1 MLHNLRAA
9 AVALGLASSLVLADS
24 SIPTCGAGNP
34 CPASAPCCSQ
44 YGQCGTGAY
53 CLGGCDPEYS
63 HTLDSC
69 MPAPVCKSGD
79 FKMNSLDDVAAN
91 TEYLGDSSKANW
103 VSSGIP
109 VAYQNN
115 AILLTMAPDTVGTL
129 LSSTHYVWYGK
140 ISATMTTS
148 QGAGVVTAFI
158 MMSDVKDEIDFEF
171 VGVDLEHAQSNYYFQ
186 GITDYDN
193 EKNLTVSNTVTNTH
207 TYTFDW
213 QPDYIAWSIDG
224 QVQRTKFRNETY
236 NSTSGQYH
244 FPQTPARIQLSLW
257 PAGLAKNG
265 QGTIDWAGG
274 LVDWNS
280 PYMTNG
286 YYYAMVNDVSVDCY
300 DPPAGYKNQGSKSYK
315 YTTTYGTNDTV
326 AITNDNTILSSF
338 TQAETIPLT
347 TPTPSRPPLR
357 RRPAPRPPV
366 PPPQQARRLCPR
378 PFLV

>member
-1 MLHNLRAA
+1 ML
-9 AVALGLASSLVLADS
+9 
-24 SIPTCGAGNP
+24 T
-34 CPASAPCCSQ
+34 
-44 YGQCGTGAY
+44 Y
-53 CLGGCDPEYS
+53 
-63 HTLDSC
+63 
-69 MPAPVCKSGD
+69 
-79 FKMNSLDDVAAN
+79 
-91 TEYLGDSSKANW
+91 
-103 VSSGIP
+103 
-109 VAYQNN
+109 
-115 AILLTMAPDTVGTL
+115 
-129 LSSTHYVWYGK
+129 
-140 ISATMTTS
+140 
-148 QGAGVVTAFI
+148 
-158 MMSDVKDEIDFEF
+158 F
-171 VGVDLEHAQSNYYFQ
+171 VD
-186 GITDYDN
+186 DN

-338 TQAETIPLT
+338 YASGDNPSYDPNAKSSSTAKASGTKTASASAAASTSVMPET
-347 TPTPSRPPLR
+347 
-357 RRPAPRPPV
+357 V
-366 PPPQQARRLCPR
+366 PGVSGVGGHSDDSASSNQQANAVSSASGSSATSDSSSGSSSGGSNSFSQGSPSDGTSAGARVAAGS
-378 PFLV
+378 LVALLGFFTAAMML